1 MHPLLLSCSYYQL
14 ALLHKQL
21 DKIHPGLILLLYH
34 RQFLQKV
41 SHYGYHEE
49 MKQIR
54 LEEQALA
61 ARPATPG
68 WYGRRMFS
76 LGNWMISTGR
86 QLRGRYEQESHPA
99 SPTQKIRGSYA
110 R

>member
-1 MHPLLLSCSYYQL
+1 MNYWQYEML
-14 ALLHKQL
+14 AEERREE
-21 DKIHPGLILLLYH
+21 I
-34 RQFLQKV
+34 RA
-41 SHYGYHEE
+41 E

-61 ARPATPG
+61 ARPVSPG

-76 LGNWMISTGR
+76 LGNWMIATGR
-86 QLRGRYEQESHPA
+86 QLRGRYEIESR
-99 SPTQKIRGSYA
+99 PTSHTHKVRGSFA